1 MRVVQYFVIAVLCIL
16 SQLGPLQAHASGNGL
31 VYESLNE
38 NWQFYDQQLLITS
51 DNQQPNK
58 QVDLPI
64 EFEAITGETSTYGT
78 FIKQIVIPEQS
89 VGEVL
94 ALELPYV
101 YGALKIY
108 ANGQLL
114 KEIGQVGTNE
124 REHVTELKPAL
135 VPVTFD
141 QQQVELAIQL
151 SSFNHIR
158 GGFSDGIQLGEWDEM
173 SREYHLERLIV
184 SFASSIVLVVGFL
197 ALVIGIL
204 GKGEKILLTFG
215 LFSIGVAVRAVF
227 SVPFIYHDL
236 PFNISYVWATKLEY
250 ISTNVVFLL
259 YVWFI
264 YLLFKELVSKIII
277 YGSVSILGALAV
289 ISVLTEP
296 VVFQMLFFRTSYLM
310 MAFVIYS
317 VIIIII
323 ALKRKIEMAKPLF
336 LGVLFVFTGL
346 IFDLLSGMGIINFP
360 PMSLFT
366 IAANVV
372 IILFFI
378 GNRYAKQLVEVRK
391 LNNELLDMNKTLDV
405 KVQQR
410 TQELSEA
417 NDRLAQLATRD
428 GLTGIFNRLTFNDWL
443 ATDYKQALS
452 EQRMLSLLMM
462 DVDDFKKY
470 NDYYGHVQGDQLL
483 KNITKLIQQT
493 LPHDVKFA
501 RYGGEEFVFLLPN
514 YSKERA
520 WQLAEMIRLL
530 IKDANFE
537 HLGREQGIV
546 TISIGGA
553 ELMADNVYHNELAL
567 VELADERLY
576 ISKTNGR
583 NQVTFENDKQSPTEN
598 LSKL

>member
-1 MRVVQYFVIAVLCIL
+1 MRFMQNLLIVFLCIF
-16 SQLGPLQAHASGNGL
+16 SQIGPLQAYASSNGHII
-31 VYESLNE
+31 ESLNE
-38 NWQFYDQQLLITS
+38 DWLFYEQQLLIHPDDQKGS
-51 DNQQPNK
+51 K
-58 QVDLPI
+58 LVDLPI
-64 EFEAITGETSTYGT
+64 EFEAITGEISTYGT
-78 FIKQIVIPEQS
+78 FIKQITIPQHY
-89 VGEVL
+89 VGDVL

-114 KEIGQVGTNE
+114 TEIGQVGTNE
-124 REHVTELKPAL
+124 QAHETDLKPAL
-135 VPVTFD
+135 LPVTFD
-141 QQQVELAIQL
+141 QQQVELTIQL

-158 GGFSDGIQLGEWDEM
+158 GGFSGGIKLGEWHEM
-173 SREYHLERLIV
+173 SDHYHLERLIV
-184 SFASSIVLVVGFL
+184 SFVSSIVLIVGLL

-204 GKGEKILLTFG
+204 GKGEKMLLTFG
-215 LFSIGVAVRAVF
+215 LFSIGVAVRAIF
-227 SVPFIYHDL
+227 SVPFVFHEL
-236 PFNISYVWATKLEY
+236 PFDISYVWATKLEY

-264 YLLFKELVSKIII
+264 YLLFKELASKIII
-277 YGSVSILGALAV
+277 YGSVAILGVLAF
-289 ISVLTEP
+289 ISLLTEP
-296 VVFQMLFFRTSYLM
+296 VIFQTLFFHTSYLM

-317 VIIIII
+317 VVIIIV
-323 ALKRKIEMAKPLF
+323 ALKRKIQMAKPLF

-378 GNRYAKQLVEVRK
+378 GNRYANQLVEVRK
-391 LNNELLDMNKTLDV
+391 LNNDLLEMNKTLDV

-410 TQELSEA
+410 TKELSEA
-417 NDRLAQLATRD
+417 NSRLAQLATRD
-428 GLTGIFNRLTFNDWL
+428 GLTGIYNRLTFNDWL
-443 ATDYKQALS
+443 TQDYKQAVS
-452 EQRMLSLLMM
+452 EGHMLSLLMM
-462 DVDDFKKY
+462 DVDEFKKY
-470 NDYYGHVQGDQLL
+470 NDRYGHVQGDQLL
-483 KNITKLIQQT
+483 KSITELIQRN
-493 LPHDVKFA
+493 LPQDVKFA

-520 WQLAEMIRLL
+520 WQIAESLRLL
-530 IKDANFE
+530 VKGANFE
-537 HLGREQGIV
+537 HLGRAEGIV

-553 ELMADNVYHNELAL
+553 ELTMDKVYQNEVAL

-583 NQVTFENDKQSPTEN
+583 NRVTFEYGI
-598 LSKL
+598 

>member
-1 MRVVQYFVIAVLCIL
+1 MRVVQYVLIVVLCIL
-16 SQLGPLQAHASGNGL
+16 SQLGPLQADASGNGL
-31 VYESLNE
+31 VQEALND
-38 NWQFYDQQLLITS
+38 NWQFYEQQLLIKS
-51 DNQQPNK
+51 DDQQPSK
-58 QVDLPI
+58 SVDLPI
-64 EFEAITGETSTYGT
+64 EFEEITGEISTYGT
-78 FIKQIVIPEQS
+78 FIKQITIPQQS
-89 VGEVL
+89 VGDVL

-108 ANGQLL
+108 ANGQLIT
-114 KEIGQVGTNE
+114 EIGQVGTNE
-124 REHVTELKPAL
+124 QAHVTDLKPAL

-141 QQQVELAIQL
+141 QQHVELAIQL

-158 GGFSDGIQLGEWDEM
+158 GGFSEGIQLGEWDEM
-173 SREYHLERLIV
+173 SHHYHFERLVV
-184 SFASSIVLVVGFL
+184 SFVSSIVLVVGLL

-204 GKGEKILLTFG
+204 GKGEKMLLTFG

-236 PFNISYVWATKLEY
+236 PFDISYIWATKMEY
-250 ISTNVVFLL
+250 VSTNVVFLL

-264 YLLFKELVSKIII
+264 YLLFKDLASKIII

-289 ISVLTEP
+289 ISLLTEP
-296 VVFQMLFFRTSYLM
+296 VVFQTLFFRTSYLM

-317 VIIIII
+317 VGIIIV

-346 IFDLLSGMGIINFP
+346 IFDLLSGMGIINLP

-372 IILFFI
+372 LILFFI
-378 GNRYAKQLVEVRK
+378 GNRYAIQLVEVRK

-410 TQELSEA
+410 TQELCEA
-417 NDRLAQLATRD
+417 NSRLTQLAARD

-443 ATDYKQALS
+443 TSDYKQAVS
-452 EQRMLSLLMM
+452 EGRMLSLLMM
-462 DVDDFKKY
+462 DVDEFKKY
-470 NDYYGHVQGDQLL
+470 NDHYGHVQGDQLL
-483 KNITKLIQQT
+483 KNITKLIQQN
-493 LPHDVKFA
+493 LQQGVKFA

-514 YSKERA
+514 YSKKRA
-520 WQLAEMIRLL
+520 WQMAESIRLL
-530 IKDANFE
+530 VRDANFE
-537 HLGREQGIV
+537 HLGRPEGIV

-553 ELMADNVYHNELAL
+553 ELTVDNVYQNALAL

-583 NQVTFENDKQSPTEN
+583 NQVTFEHEVPTN
-598 LSKL
+598 IGKL